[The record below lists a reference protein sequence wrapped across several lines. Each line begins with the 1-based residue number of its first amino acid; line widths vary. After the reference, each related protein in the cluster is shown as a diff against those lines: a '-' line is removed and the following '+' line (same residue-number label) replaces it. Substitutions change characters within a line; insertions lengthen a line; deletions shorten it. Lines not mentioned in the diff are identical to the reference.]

1 MFFSSSHDTDL
12 KLSSRTDADIS
23 NCSVHIVYQLIS
35 GIKTVK
41 SLVNIAVFCSDLAC
55 RNCLV
60 HSGKTV
66 KIGDFGMT
74 RPMYDND
81 YYRFNKRGKYY
92 HISVQWNTFV

>member
-1 MFFSSSHDTDL
+1 MY
-12 KLSSRTDADIS
+12 I
-23 NCSVHIVYQLIS
+23 QLFT
-35 GIKTVK
+35 GGVKTAK
-41 SLVNIAVFCSDLAC
+41 SLVYIAVFYSDLAC

-81 YYRFNKRGKYY
+81 YYRFNKRGKYCRISD
-92 HISVQWNTFV
+92 ISVNPTHLFVYFIGKQT

>member
-1 MFFSSSHDTDL
+1 MQIYSLACLIVFMLNTVSNINEN
-12 KLSSRTDADIS
+12 KLII
-23 NCSVHIVYQLIS
+23 H
-35 GIKTVK
+35 
-41 SLVNIAVFCSDLAC
+41 IAVFCSDLAC

-81 YYRFNKRGKYY
+81 YYRFNKRGK
-92 HISVQWNTFV
+92 